1 MASYGRSKQYFW
13 QRGNYEEIE
22 DFLIVNMESVY
33 GINKVEIDAE
43 AQPTYDS
50 FLHFLLLSQ
59 PSKDMAPVRPLCVR
73 HPACETTPT
82 PRPKP

>member
-1 MASYGRSKQYFW
+1 
-13 QRGNYEEIE
+13 
-22 DFLIVNMESVY
+22 MESVY
-33 GINKVEIDAE
+33 GINTVEIDAE

-73 HPACETTPT
+73 HPACETGGGAAIAPVGAYQ
-82 PRPKP
+82 

>member
-1 MASYGRSKQYFW
+1 
-13 QRGNYEEIE
+13 
-22 DFLIVNMESVY
+22 MESVY
-33 GINKVEIDAE
+33 GINTVEIDAE

-73 HPACETTPT
+73 HPACETV
-82 PRPKP
+82 KNYIECS